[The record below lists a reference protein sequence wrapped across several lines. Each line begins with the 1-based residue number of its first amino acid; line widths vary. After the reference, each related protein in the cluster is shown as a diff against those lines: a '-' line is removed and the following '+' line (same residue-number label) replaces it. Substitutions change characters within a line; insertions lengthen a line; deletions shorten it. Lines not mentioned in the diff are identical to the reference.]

1 MLKYGLKLRLFA
13 IALAAL
19 SGYVDALGFIYLG
32 GFFVSF
38 MSGNS
43 TRLGVGL
50 VQDWDHALISGG
62 LIVCF
67 VFGVFLGTLFAY
79 RGTRGRSITVLLFVT
94 ILLTL
99 AAASHSGD
107 MHVLAVALTAMA
119 MGAIN
124 CIFVGSSG
132 EVTTGV
138 TYMTGTLVKLGQGLA
153 RNLVRPDKIAWGGY
167 LWLWLGLIAG
177 GLLGAAIYPLMGLA
191 ALWMAAIASL
201 LIAVV
206 ASRLNLSEA
215 ESH

>member
-1 MLKYGLKLRLFA
+1 MTNYGLKLRLFA

-19 SGYVDALGFIYLG
+19 SGYIDALGFIYLG

-43 TRLGVGL
+43 TRLAVGM
-50 VQDWDHALISGG
+50 VEDWHHALISGG

-67 VFGVFLGTLFAY
+67 VFGVILGTLFAY
-79 RGTRGRSITVLLFVT
+79 RGTKGRSISVLMLVT
-94 ILLTL
+94 LLLTL
-99 AAASHSGD
+99 AAATHAGD
-107 MHVLAVALTAMA
+107 MHTLAVALTAMA

-153 RNLVRPDKIAWGGY
+153 RNMVRPDKIAWGGY
-167 LWLWLGLIAG
+167 LWLWMGLIAG
-177 GLLGAAIYPLMGLA
+177 GLLGAGVYPVMGLA
-191 ALWMAAIASL
+191 ALWLAAIASL
-201 LIAVV
+201 LIAVL
-206 ASRLNLSEA
+206 AARLNLSE
-215 ESH
+215 H

>member
-1 MLKYGLKLRLFA
+1 MVNYGLKLRFFA

-43 TRLGVGL
+43 TRLAVGM
-50 VQDWDHALISGG
+50 VEDWHHALISGG
-62 LIVCF
+62 LILAF
-67 VFGVFLGTLFAY
+67 VFGVILGTLVAY
-79 RGTRGRSITVLLFVT
+79 RGSKGRSLSVLMLVTV
-94 ILLTL
+94 LLTL
-99 AAASHSGD
+99 AAATHAGD
-107 MHVLAVALTAMA
+107 MHSIAVTLTAMA

-153 RNLVRPDKIAWGGY
+153 RNMVRKDKIAWGGY

-177 GLLGAAIYPLMGLA
+177 GLVGAGAYLAMGLSALWLAAIV
-191 ALWMAAIASL
+191 SL
-201 LIAVV
+201 IIAVM
-206 ASRLNLSEA
+206 AEKMNLREC
-215 ESH
+215 

>member
-1 MLKYGLKLRLFA
+1 MTHYGFKLRIFA

-43 TRLGVGL
+43 TRLGVGI
-50 VQDWDHALISGG
+50 VQDWHHALISGG
-62 LIVCF
+62 LILSF

-79 RGTRGRSITVLLFVT
+79 RGTKHRATTVLVLVT
-94 ILLTL
+94 VLLTL
-99 AAASHSGD
+99 AAASHAGE
-107 MHVLAVALTAMA
+107 MHALAVTLTAMA

-167 LWLWLGLIAG
+167 LWLWSGLIAG
-177 GLLGAAIYPLMGLA
+177 GALGAYVYPMIGLSALWFAAGAAFIIAVLA
-191 ALWMAAIASL
+191 AKM
-201 LIAVV
+201 
-206 ASRLNLSEA
+206 RLG
-215 ESH
+215 ES

>member
-1 MLKYGLKLRLFA
+1 MVNYGLKLRIFA

-50 VQDWDHALISGG
+50 VQDWHHALISGG
-62 LIVCF
+62 LILAF
-67 VFGVFLGTLFAY
+67 VFGVFLGTLIAY
-79 RGTRGRSITVLLFVT
+79 RGTRGRSISVLGLVTV
-94 ILLTL
+94 LLTL
-99 AAASHSGD
+99 AAASHAGD
-107 MHVLAVALTAMA
+107 THALAVALTAMA

-167 LWLWLGLIAG
+167 LWLWLGLIIG
-177 GLLGAAIYPLMGLA
+177 GIIGAAVYPLLELA
-191 ALWMAAIASL
+191 ALWIAAVASL
-201 LIAVV
+201 ILAVV
-206 ASRLNLSEA
+206 AAKMNLGDC
-215 ESH
+215 